1 MEDGGDTMTTID
13 RRLLIAGGGA
23 ALMLAGCNP
32 GPGALTVS
40 AQGTPGMNPGPD
52 GSDRPLTLS
61 ILQLKGSAAFDGA
74 DFYALQ
80 DPASALGADLLK
92 ADQIVLAP
100 GASASKVIGLEQG
113 VSVIGVVAGYRDPAG
128 KVFRAKTAAPAK
140 GNAGIV
146 VKVGPSGLSVAG
158 A

>member
-1 MEDGGDTMTTID
+1 MTQID

-32 GPGALTVS
+32 GPGALNVS
-40 AQGTPGMNPGPD
+40 AQAAPGMNPGPD

-80 DPASALGADLLK
+80 NAAGALGADLLK

-100 GASASKVIGLEQG
+100 GATASKVIGLEPG
-113 VSVIGVVAGYRDPAG
+113 ATVIGIVAGYRDPAG
-128 KVFRAKTAAPAK
+128 KVFRAKTAAPTK

-146 VKVGPSGLSVAG
+146 VKVGPGGLSVAS

>member
-1 MEDGGDTMTTID
+1 MTLID
-13 RRLLIAGGGA
+13 RRLMLAGGGA

-40 AQGTPGMNPGPD
+40 AQAAPGMNPGPD

-61 ILQLKGSAAFDGA
+61 ILQLRGAAAFDGA

-80 DPASALGADLLK
+80 DPATALGGDLAK

-100 GASASKVIGLEQG
+100 GAATSKAIGIETG
-113 VSVIGVVAGYRDPAG
+113 VAVIGVVANFRNPAG
-128 KVFRAKTAAPAK
+128 KVFRAKSAAPAK
-140 GNAGIV
+140 GNAGLI
-146 VKVGPSGLSVAG
+146 VKVGPSGLSLEA